1 MGSRGHIG
9 IVHSNNPTPIYLYTH
24 WNGHNIRTIL
34 ADGLVR
40 AKDEGRLTD
49 ETYATRIIFDVLTG
63 LTGDSTGYGIHI
75 GEPAGDNEY
84 EIPTVYWEK
93 WGTEPFVVYED
104 RRYTAT
110 DFIQFAYAGEPVTGE
125 WVITA
130 TGLGT

>member
-9 IVHSNNPTPIYLYTH
+9 IVHSNSQTPIYFYTH
-24 WNGHNIRTIL
+24 WEGHNIRTIL

-63 LTGDSTGYGIHI
+63 CTGDSTGYGIHI

-84 EIPTVYWEK
+84 DIPTVFWQE
-93 WGTEPFVVYED
+93 WGSEPFVVYQD
-104 RRYTAT
+104 RRYSTD
-110 DFIQFAYAGEPVTGE
+110 DFIVFALTVLEGS
-125 WVITA
+125 
-130 TGLGT
+130 L